1 MSNLS
6 CTNIKIRPRN
16 NHTVFSCSDMTIGYE
31 DQTVLSHLSFD
42 VKEGDYISIL
52 GENGSGKSTLI
63 KTILGLTPPLS
74 GKFNFK
80 EGFSHKNIGY
90 LPQQS
95 NAQRDFP
102 ASVFEIVLSG
112 FLGKKGWIPFYTKEE
127 KEMAAAYLREMHIE
141 DLKYKTYRNL
151 SGGQQQRVL
160 LARALCAAEELLVLD
175 EPVTGLDPA
184 AQKELYQII
193 DHLNKHH
200 RLTILMISHDIPAA
214 VKYSNKI
221 IHLED
226 AHYFFGSTKEYKSSE
241 RYQQWKGEM

>member
-1 MSNLS
+1 MSNKT
-6 CTNIKIRPRN
+6 CTNIKIRPKN
-16 NHTVFSCSDMTIGYE
+16 NTTVLSCNDMTIGYE
-31 DQTVLSHLSFD
+31 DQTVLSHLTFD

-63 KTILGLTPPLS
+63 KTILGLTPPIS
-74 GKFNFK
+74 GRFQFK

-95 NAQRDFP
+95 SAQRDFP
-102 ASVFEIVLSG
+102 ASVLEIVLSG
-112 FLGKKGWIPFYTKEE
+112 FLGKKGWRPFYTKKE
-127 KEMAAAYLREMHIE
+127 KEMAVTYLREMNIE

-175 EPVTGLDPA
+175 EPVTGLDPT
-184 AQKELYQII
+184 AQAELYQMI

-200 RLTILMISHDIPAA
+200 RLTILMISHDIPGA

-221 IHLED
+221 IHLEED
-226 AHYFFGSTKEYKSSE
+226 SYFFGNTIEYKSSDL
-241 RYQQWKGEM
+241 YQQWKGEM

>member
-1 MSNLS
+1 MSNKT
-6 CTNIKIRPRN
+6 CTNIKIRPKN
-16 NHTVFSCSDMTIGYE
+16 NTIVLSCNDMTIGYE
-31 DQTVLSHLSFD
+31 DQTVLSHLAFD

-74 GKFNFK
+74 GKFQFK
-80 EGFSHKNIGY
+80 DGFSHKNIGY

-95 NAQRDFP
+95 SAQRDFP
-102 ASVFEIVLSG
+102 ASVLEIVLSG
-112 FLGKKGWIPFYTKEE
+112 FLGKKGWRPFYTKKE
-127 KEMAAAYLREMHIE
+127 KEMAVTYLREMNIE

-175 EPVTGLDPA
+175 EPVTGLDPT
-184 AQKELYQII
+184 AQAELYQMI

-200 RLTILMISHDIPAA
+200 RLTILMISHDIPGAI
-214 VKYSNKI
+214 KYSNKI
-221 IHLED
+221 IHLEENS
-226 AHYFFGSTKEYKSSE
+226 YFFGSKMEYKASDL
-241 RYQQWKGEM
+241 YQHWKGEM

>member
-6 CTNIKIRPRN
+6 CTNVKIRPRN
-16 NHTVFSCSDMTIGYE
+16 HTTILSCQDMTIGYE
-31 DQTVLSHLSFD
+31 DLEVLSHLTLD
-42 VKEGDYISIL
+42 IKEGDYISIL
-52 GENGSGKSTLI
+52 GENGSGKSTLV

-95 NAQRDFP
+95 SAQRDFP
-102 ASVFEIVLSG
+102 ASVLEIVLSG
-112 FLGKKGWIPFYTKEE
+112 FLGKKGWRPFYTKEE
-127 KEMAAAYLREMHIE
+127 KKMAVTYLKEMNIE

-175 EPVTGLDPA
+175 EPVTGLDPT
-184 AQKELYQII
+184 AQAELFQMI

-200 RLTILMISHDIPAA
+200 RLTILMISHDIPGA

-221 IHLED
+221 IHLEEN
-226 AHYFFGSTKEYKSSE
+226 HYFFGSKMEYKNSDL
-241 RYQQWKGEM
+241 